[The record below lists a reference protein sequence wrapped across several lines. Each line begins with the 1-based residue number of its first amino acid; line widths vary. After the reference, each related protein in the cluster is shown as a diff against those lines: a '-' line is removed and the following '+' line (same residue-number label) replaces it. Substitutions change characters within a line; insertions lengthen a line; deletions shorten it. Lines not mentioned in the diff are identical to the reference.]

1 MQNGKTDLGKK
12 INFVNDII
20 LKNQSGERTS
30 QTSFQKMFQPITA
43 KLDDISD
50 NAVIGDNKLTKRKRK
65 RKGEAP
71 NYNISVEDE
80 IPDYEFEGLFD

>member
-1 MQNGKTDLGKK
+1 MTYRIMQL
-12 INFVNDII
+12 
-20 LKNQSGERTS
+20 L
-30 QTSFQKMFQPITA
+30 
-43 KLDDISD
+43 
-50 NAVIGDNKLTKRKRK
+50 VIRKLTKRKRK

>member
-1 MQNGKTDLGKK
+1 
-12 INFVNDII
+12 
-20 LKNQSGERTS
+20 
-30 QTSFQKMFQPITA
+30 MFQPITA

-50 NAVIGDNKLTKRKRK
+50 NAVIGDNKLTKRKWK

-80 IPDYEFEGLFD
+80 IPDYEFEGLLD